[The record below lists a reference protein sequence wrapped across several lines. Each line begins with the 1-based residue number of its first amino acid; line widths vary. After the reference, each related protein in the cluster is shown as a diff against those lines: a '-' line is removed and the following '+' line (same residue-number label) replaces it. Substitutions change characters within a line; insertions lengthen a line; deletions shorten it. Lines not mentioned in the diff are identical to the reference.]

1 MKKMLVEDL
10 IRLLQRFDSDTEVKI
25 MFNDQPAFITDLC
38 VDEDYIY
45 LCGDAE
51 DEEE

>member
-1 MKKMLVEDL
+1 MLVEDL
-10 IRLLQRFDSDTEVKI
+10 IRLLQRFDSNAKVKI
-25 MFNDQPAFITDLC
+25 MLNYQPASITDLC

-51 DEEE
+51 NEEE

>member
-1 MKKMLVEDL
+1 MLVEDL
-10 IRLLQRFDSDTEVKI
+10 IHLLQRFDSDAKVKI
-25 MFNDQPAFITDLC
+25 MINDQPTSITDLC

-51 DEEE
+51 NEEE